1 MNETRYIFRMD
12 DITPTM
18 DWDRFWSALNLLNR
32 HRVKPLLGIVPQ
44 NGDPN
49 LNCREPHPQF
59 WDTMRTLGRRG
70 LVDFAQHG
78 YQHTLSPKPGRAL
91 LKATHGTTVDRSE
104 FAGYSYPEQLSRIT
118 KGRDILLEQGID
130 TTYFFAPN
138 HSFDNTTLRA
148 LRTAGFTAVSD
159 GIALYPFKS
168 FGLTFIPQQ
177 LWTPRRMLTGVFT
190 ICLHTNEIRPSNL
203 TTIRQFLRMPITC
216 SSFQA
221 EVDTFKS
228 SPLRKVCNPLFKHA
242 YSGMRTLKRT
252 VSRYRETSPQSDFP
266 HTLSPSSEG
275 GPSNMHE

>member
-1 MNETRYIFRMD
+1 MNETRYIFRLD
-12 DITPTM
+12 DITPAM
-18 DWDRFWSALNLLNR
+18 DWNRFWSVLNLLNR
-32 HRVKPLLGIVPQ
+32 HHVKPLLGIVPQ
-44 NGDPN
+44 NGDPT

-59 WDTMRTLGRRG
+59 WNIMRTLGGRR

-91 LKATHGTTVDRSE
+91 LKATHGSTVDRSE

-118 KGRDILLEQGID
+118 KSRDILLEQGID

-148 LRTAGFTAVSD
+148 LRAAGFTAISD

-177 LWTPRRMLTGVFT
+177 LWTPRRMITGVFT
-190 ICLHTNEIRPSNL
+190 ICLHTNEIRPNDL
-203 TTIRQFLRMPITC
+203 KTIRQFLRMPISY

-221 EVDTFKS
+221 EVETFRS
-228 SPLRKVCNPLFKHA
+228 SPLRRVCNQIFKHA
-242 YSGMRTLKRT
+242 YSGMHTLKRA
-252 VSRYRETSPQSDFP
+252 VSSYRNVQQRP
-266 HTLSPSSEG
+266 HLSHALSPSSKNDP
-275 GPSNMHE
+275 PSMQE